1 MNNLGQLMNQTS
13 LRPYIVDHWPADIS
27 ITRIKT
33 NATFRMIRLRKGD
46 VITVV
51 NGRPV
56 DTVEGVIAL

>member
-1 MNNLGQLMNQTS
+1 MNNLGQLMNQTT
-13 LRPYIVDHWPADIS
+13 LRPYIVDDRPADIS